1 MGVDKKR
8 QFLLQVLELY
18 RKGFNQKEIS
28 KNIGITEKTVGV
40 WLKELKLKKEN
51 NKVAIDRLEI
61 RLSELIS
68 DKNTPTKNIK
78 DVVSSIE
85 KLEKR
90 WFNELIITDK

>member
-18 RKGFNQKEIS
+18 QKGFNQKEIS

-40 WLKELKLKKEN
+40 WLKELKLKKES

-61 RLSELIS
+61 RLSELLS
-68 DKNTPTKNIK
+68 DENTPTENIK
-78 DVVSSIE
+78 DIVLSIE